1 MDADEPA
8 DGKRTVRCLL
18 EKPADG
24 FSHSAHAGSWW
35 FYAIAINSSWSPTL
49 TSGVSSRFIDS
60 ALK

>member
-8 DGKRTVRCLL
+8 DGKRTVRRLL

-24 FSHSAHAGSWW
+24 FSHSAHTGSWW
-35 FYAIAINSSWSPTL
+35 FYAIAIKSSWSPAA
-49 TSGVSSRFIDS
+49 TSGESSRFIDS